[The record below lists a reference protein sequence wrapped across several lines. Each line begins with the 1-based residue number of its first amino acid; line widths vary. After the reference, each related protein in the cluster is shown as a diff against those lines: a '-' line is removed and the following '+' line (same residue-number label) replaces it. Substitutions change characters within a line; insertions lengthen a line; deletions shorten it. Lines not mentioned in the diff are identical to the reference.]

1 MAVCRC
7 VYVCVL
13 VCVWSGVYVCL
24 NLLDEASVF
33 SGPTGSLFGFSAD
46 FHRINDTA
54 FVLIGAPRANSSQ
67 SGVRE
72 GGGVFLCP
80 WSPRGG
86 ACDIIDFDLKG
97 DEDYSSASLLYQASK
112 SQQWFGASVRS
123 VSNTHILA
131 CAPLFHWNV
140 RRQGAESGNTP
151 VGNCLLLDH
160 VTGSTAPFS
169 PCRGSMV
176 EEDYKRMSYRNDQR
190 YCEVG
195 FSSDITKEGRVVLG
209 APGGFY
215 FQGEWRLLLLQTG
228 LLFSVGRLE
237 EVESHIS
244 FNLRIRSK
252 NTVNPNSNE
261 VTVNIQVKAEATLE
275 IRGGSSPP
283 EVLLP
288 LTDWQPAM
296 HPGSLQEVGPLV
308 EHVYELRNLGPSAV
322 NARLTVDFPSTWRHH
337 FLLYLFSNATE
348 ESLTCHAPN
357 ASQIDPFRLA
367 DNSSVAVVPEFSQQE
382 ETNTHSQDRETVHV
396 NCSSGEA
403 GCVRIV
409 CDVMAL
415 GRGFSA
421 VVRIS
426 ARLWTHTLTQT
437 PYLNYEL
444 VSSAS
449 YDVINAS
456 SRVQPVLLPSGHTQT
471 QTSVLWPPDGEKEV
485 PIGYVVLSIISGLLL
500 LGLLCCIF
508 WKLGFFKRIR
518 PPSEDDDDE
527 EQLAEESQYA
537 EMAE

>member
-13 VCVWSGVYVCL
+13 VCVWSGVCVCL

-80 WSPRGG
+80 WSPGGG

-215 FQGEWRLLLLQTG
+215 FQGQVITVGVNDIINSGRSQDPIHYVTGVSQSDERGGYDHYHGYSVASG
-228 LLFSVGRLE
+228 LLTGDSTPDYLVGVPNDRNTAGSVKIYDGRTSSSLR
-237 EVESHIS
+237 VYHS
-244 FNLRIRSK
+244 FLGG
-252 NTVNPNSNE
+252 
-261 VTVNIQVKAEATLE
+261 QV
-275 IRGGSSPP
+275 
-283 EVLLP
+283 
-288 LTDWQPAM
+288 
-296 HPGSLQEVGPLV
+296 
-308 EHVYELRNLGPSAV
+308 
-322 NARLTVDFPSTWRHH
+322 
-337 FLLYLFSNATE
+337 
-348 ESLTCHAPN
+348 
-357 ASQIDPFRLA
+357 ASYFGH
-367 DNSSVAVVPEFSQQE
+367 SVAVTDINSDGLDDVLIGAPLYM
-382 ETNTHSQDRETVHV
+382 DRV
-396 NCSSGEA
+396 
-403 GCVRIV
+403 
-409 CDVMAL
+409 
-415 GRGFSA
+415 
-421 VVRIS
+421 
-426 ARLWTHTLTQT
+426 
-437 PYLNYEL
+437 
-444 VSSAS
+444 
-449 YDVINAS
+449 
-456 SRVQPVLLPSGHTQT
+456 
-471 QTSVLWPPDGEKEV
+471 K
-485 PIGYVVLSIISGLLL
+485 
-500 LGLLCCIF
+500 
-508 WKLGFFKRIR
+508 
-518 PPSEDDDDE
+518 
-527 EQLAEESQYA
+527 EQLQERGQ
-537 EMAE
+537 